1 MQRPGGGKWQLCLGS
16 CGRSSELQ
24 VGESWEWGLGWA
36 GGLSE
41 RLRGKGLLFAED
53 AGEPQLDSELGR
65 ESICLGL

>member
-24 VGESWEWGLGWA
+24 VGESWEWGSGWA

-41 RLRGKGLLFAED
+41 RLRGEGLLLLRM
-53 AGEPQLDSELGR
+53 LDSERGR